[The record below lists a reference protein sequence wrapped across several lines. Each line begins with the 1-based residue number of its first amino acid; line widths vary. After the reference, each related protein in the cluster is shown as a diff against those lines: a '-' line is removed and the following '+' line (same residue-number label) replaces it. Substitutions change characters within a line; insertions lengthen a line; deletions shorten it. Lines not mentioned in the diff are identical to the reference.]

1 MKLFVDA
8 RCFQDSAYVR
18 RGIGRNT
25 EGILRHARHFLPAP
39 LDIVALLD
47 PAMNEIPDDLRR
59 LFDTVQYH
67 ATPPHPADGPA
78 IFFNPSPMTH
88 SPTRMLPFLGREHIL
103 SCAFS
108 HDLVPLEDP
117 DYYLPGLERR
127 QTYLAALMALKQYRL
142 HAPNSRHT
150 ARSIQQKLGIADAA
164 MVVSGSVLLKTF
176 ASFDPA
182 TAIAHPAACRF
193 EPGEYFIMVA
203 GEDPR
208 KNTKNTLAAHAL
220 LSERGIHVSLVIV
233 GLYAPINI
241 ERLLQFHRERGGRI
255 RDVQF
260 MHGINDA
267 ELCAL
272 YYRSRACLCPSLSEG
287 FSMPVVEA
295 MACGAPVLASNCP
308 AQMELVEQA
317 EALYSPS
324 DPNAIAA
331 VIAKAHREPV
341 WLDELRRKQ
350 ASMPQRFAE
359 DEVAARIWMHVRRH
373 LPSIGNKQNRVMA
386 RGSSPAGSAL
396 AAKANEPAKPALN
409 TPGKPGAL
417 YGRRPRLAIL
427 APYPQRDTIEL
438 GYLPTL
444 LREVAQWADL
454 TVFTDEN
461 KPRLDPWVDAFEP
474 LSALAFC
481 ATDFDR
487 VVSVLGLTDDS
498 RRYFWLAE
506 RFGGSCLLYATQ
518 LGPFYAE
525 VFGQQRAAAVAQAD
539 LQREVTRSELLQWLD
554 NPALAG
560 NRFLREI
567 ARWADPLVVHSRLA
581 QKEIERNATGTVE
594 FLPPCWTAMVDE
606 STLTPDRRAQARLRL
621 ELDAQRI
628 HLLALGNPEP
638 THVAMLIFAL
648 EQLRAWDFD
657 ADLHW
662 IGNAPTA
669 QSLADNLGIGKHFH
683 MVECHNAP
691 AASSNAS
698 VRTIMVGPALSDWL
712 AAVDLGVYLA
722 GGDAGLPVDLF
733 AMLAA
738 GIPTVA
744 NRELVQGFALPRLA
758 LEVPDVPSSLLIAE
772 QWRQAI
778 ATNRHRERLTSERA
792 QFVEERRPER
802 HARALLHMLK
812 VA

>member
-1 MKLFVDA
+1 MELLVDA

-25 EGILRHARHFLPAP
+25 EGILRYARHFLPAP

-47 PAMNEIPDDLRR
+47 PALNEIPDDLRK
-59 LFDTVQYH
+59 LFDTVRYH
-67 ATPPHPADGPA
+67 VTPPHPADGPA

-88 SPTRMLPFLGREHIL
+88 SPTRVLPLLAREHVL

-150 ARSIQQKLGIADAA
+150 ARSIQEKLGIAHSA
-164 MVVSGSVLLKTF
+164 MVVCGSVLLKSF

-182 TAIAHPAACRF
+182 KAIAHPSVCRF
-193 EPGEYFIMVA
+193 KPGEYFIMVA

-220 LSERGIHVSLVIV
+220 LTERGIRVPLVIV
-233 GLYAPINI
+233 GLYAPISI
-241 ERLLQFHRERGGRI
+241 ERLLQFHRERGGRN

-260 MHGINDA
+260 LHGVNDA

-272 YYRSRACLCPSLSEG
+272 YYRSKACLCPSLSEG

-308 AQMELVEQA
+308 AQVELVEQGD
-317 EALYSPS
+317 ALYSPTE
-324 DPNAIAA
+324 PEAIAA
-331 VIAKAHREPV
+331 AIDRANREPE
-341 WLDELRRKQ
+341 WLNELRRKQ
-350 ASMPQRFAE
+350 SRMPNRFAE
-359 DEVAARIWMHVRRH
+359 DEVAARIWMHVRAFRS
-373 LPSIGNKQNRVMA
+373 PQCKQGNSVAPLRALRAPK
-386 RGSSPAGSAL
+386 SA
-396 AAKANEPAKPALN
+396 
-409 TPGKPGAL
+409 
-417 YGRRPRLAIL
+417 RPRLGVL
-427 APYPQRDTIEL
+427 APYPHRDVVDV

-444 LREVAQWADL
+444 LRELAQWADII
-454 TVFTDEN
+454 VFTDEN
-461 KPRLDPWVDAFEP
+461 TPRLDPWIQSFQP

-481 ATDFDR
+481 SSEFDR
-487 VVSVLGLTDDS
+487 IVTVLGLTDDA

-525 VFGQQRAAAVAQAD
+525 VFGQQRAAAVAQGD
-539 LQREVTRSELLQWLD
+539 LRREVTRSELQQWLD

-560 NRFLREI
+560 NRFLREA

-581 QKEIERNATGTVE
+581 QREMECSAPRTVE
-594 FLPPCWTAMVDE
+594 FLPPCCT
-606 STLTPDRRAQARLRL
+606 STMDDSSLSPDRRAQARLRL
-621 ELDAQRI
+621 GLDPQRI
-628 HLLALGNPEP
+628 HLLSLGDPQPENVP
-638 THVAMLIFAL
+638 LIVYAL
-648 EQLRAWDFD
+648 EHLRVWGID
-657 ADLHW
+657 AELHL
-662 IGNAPTA
+662 IGT
-669 QSLADNLGIGKHFH
+669 
-683 MVECHNAP
+683 AP
-691 AASSNAS
+691 AARSIADKLDVGGH
-698 VRTIMVGPALSDWL
+698 VRVLGRRATERIDWL
-712 AAVDLGVYLA
+712 AAVDLGIYLCS
-722 GGDAGLPVDLF
+722 GNIGIPFELF
-733 AMLAA
+733 EMLAA

-744 NRELVQGFALPRLA
+744 NRELVQGFALPSFA

-778 ATNRHRERLTSERA
+778 EAGRHRERLTPERA
-792 QFVEERRPER
+792 QFVDERRPER